1 MAAGGAGGAGWEGPP
16 AEGRWV
22 GGAGGARAGVCEH
35 GAHVCAWEPA
45 DGAGGRLFLSARAA
59 YAPPRAIRGGVPL
72 CWPQFSDLG
81 PLASQ
86 HGFARNSRWEAVE
99 PAPPGPGAASFVLRE
114 GPPEWGRPFQ
124 ARLDVRVGGQDLDI
138 AFQVAN
144 PGPEAMEFTFALHT
158 YFAVD
163 DVAGARVEGLQG
175 CRYLD
180 SLRERAECTE
190 AEEAVTFRGEV
201 DRIYLDTPSRGELRV
216 VDGAGGRAVRI
227 LKRNLPDAVV
237 WNPWEE
243 KSRRMGDF
251 GDDEYHRMV
260 CVEAGAIQPPV
271 RLEAG
276 ATWQAGQT
284 LRAESLS

>member
-1 MAAGGAGGAGWEGPP
+1 
-16 AEGRWV
+16 V
-22 GGAGGARAGVCEH
+22 
-35 GAHVCAWEPA
+35 
-45 DGAGGRLFLSARAA
+45 
-59 YAPPRAIRGGVPL
+59 
-72 CWPQFSDLG
+72 
-81 PLASQ
+81 
-86 HGFARNSRWEAVE
+86 
-99 PAPPGPGAASFVLRE
+99 SFVLRE

-138 AFQVAN
+138 AFQVTN
-144 PGPEAMEFTFALHT
+144 PGPEVMEFTFALHT
-158 YFAVD
+158 YFAVE
-163 DVAGARVEGLQG
+163 DVSRARVEGLQG

-180 SLRERAECTE
+180 SLRGRTECTE
-190 AEEAVTFRGEV
+190 AEEAVTFGQEV
-201 DRIYLDTPSRGELRV
+201 DRIYLDTPSRGELCV
-216 VDGAGGRAVRI
+216 VDGAGGRAVRV

-251 GDDEYHRMV
+251 GNDEYHRMV